1 MTKGIQKRPS
11 AGSKAQQ
18 AQTINLLEGERVSF
32 RDLAGR
38 PKATDE
44 ELNSRYAKGD
54 IRIVTESARYS
65 LAGILA
71 MLRETVEGEAGQKE
85 LRYKLDPEYQRRHR
99 WNVERKSRLIE
110 SFLMNVPVPPVFLYE
125 RDLARFEVMDGRQR
139 LTALNDFYADK
150 FALTGLQYW
159 SDLDGRTYSQLPSK
173 VRDGID
179 RRYISSVIL
188 LKETAATEEQ
198 AAMLKKLVFERL
210 NSGGVKLGSQ
220 ETRNAVYDG
229 PLNKLCLELS
239 ENESFRRMWGIP
251 LDPAAEEADDEDA
264 EETVDEPTAKGKR
277 MFEKMEDVELVLRF
291 FAYRQIDSFK
301 AGLNKISEFLD
312 GFIIEGNRFS
322 DGLLGEYRAMFE
334 STVDF
339 LWSALEVESFC
350 VIGAS
355 TRPTKIVYDP
365 LMYVAN
371 SVDVVPHR
379 TKLIAKR
386 DVLRVELATMYE
398 RNQALFAGRR
408 TNFADTQNRNRCV
421 SEAFAAAT
429 YSVQT
434 GCPMRLASSRR
445 SRNRS
450 SRWPWDGTSMTITP
464 RLARASSSTSDRT
477 AGCTRTGLS
486 WSSRSPNSGSS
497 SASPC

>member
-1 MTKGIQKRPS
+1 MTKDRQKRPG
-11 AGSKAQQ
+11 AVSKAQQ
-18 AQTINLLEGERVSF
+18 SLTTHLLKGEKVSF
-32 RDLAGR
+32 SEDAVKS
-38 PKATDE
+38 KATDE

-71 MLRETVEGEAGQKE
+71 MLRETVEDEAGQKE

-99 WNVERKSRLIE
+99 WSAERKSRLIE

-139 LTALNDFYADK
+139 LSALSDFYANK

-179 RRYISSVIL
+179 RRYISSIIL

-239 ENESFRRMWGIP
+239 ENEAFRRMWGIP
-251 LDPAAEEADDEDA
+251 VDPTQEAIDDEGDEEEAIDES
-264 EETVDEPTAKGKR
+264 TTTGKR

-312 GFIIEGNRFS
+312 AFITEGNRFPC
-322 DGLLGEYRAMFE
+322 DVLGRYRAMFE

-339 LWSALEVESFC
+339 LWKTLAAESFW
-350 VIGAS
+350 VIGVHK
-355 TRPTKIVYDP
+355 RPTKIVYDP
-365 LMYVAN
+365 LMFVAN
-371 SVDVVPHR
+371 SSEVVPYR
-379 TKLIAKR
+379 AKLIERK
-386 DVLRVELATMYE
+386 DVLRAELAAIYDKNRE
-398 RNQALFAGRR
+398 LFAGRR

-421 SEAFAAAT
+421 SEAFAAA
-429 YSVQT
+429 
-434 GCPMRLASSRR
+434 
-445 SRNRS
+445 
-450 SRWPWDGTSMTITP
+450 ITKIEKP
-464 RLARASSSTSDRT
+464 
-477 AGCTRTGLS
+477 
-486 WSSRSPNSGSS
+486 
-497 SASPC
+497 